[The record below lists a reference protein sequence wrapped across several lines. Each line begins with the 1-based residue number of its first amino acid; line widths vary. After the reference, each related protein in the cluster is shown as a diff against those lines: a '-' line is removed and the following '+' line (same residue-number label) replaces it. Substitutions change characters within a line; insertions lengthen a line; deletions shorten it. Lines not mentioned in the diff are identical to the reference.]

1 MTVKIS
7 GLETKTFSNC
17 NIVLIIGPLLQ
28 ERNARDSGKV
38 PLGVPSQNVNKA
50 AE

>member
-1 MTVKIS
+1 MAENIS
-7 GLETKTFSNC
+7 GFETKTFSNR

-28 ERNARDSGKV
+28 EINARGSGKV
-38 PLGVPSQNVNKA
+38 PLGVPGQNMNKA